1 MSDTP
6 PGDATGPST
15 ATGYSSHAHAVE
27 LDARPEPGTSS
38 TATGGF
44 WHGRSPLIMPGVVG
58 AFSLFLLVGGAM
70 LDAGGAEFPG
80 PRFAPVIVGGVGLVL
95 ALALALEVL
104 RKPEP
109 VADSTPGKYRTYSDF
124 VALAWVIGGFLAGAL
139 LLPVLGWILAGAL
152 LFWCTAHGFGSR
164 RPAFDVLL
172 SLFLSSVVYLIF
184 GTVLGVVLPSGIVGG
199 GF

>member
-6 PGDATGPST
+6 PGGPT
-15 ATGYSSHAHAVE
+15 
-27 LDARPEPGTSS
+27 GTSS

-44 WHGRSPLIMPGVVG
+44 WHGRSPLVMPTVLG
-58 AFSLFLLVGGAM
+58 AFSLFLLVGSAM
-70 LDAGGAEFPG
+70 LDAGDAVFPG
-80 PRFAPVIVGGVGLVL
+80 PRFVPVIAGGVGLVL

-104 RKPEP
+104 RRPEP
-109 VADSTPGKYRTYSDF
+109 AADPTSGKYRTYSDF
-124 VALAWVIGGFLAGAL
+124 VALAWVVGGFLAGVL

-164 RPAFDVLL
+164 RPGFDILI
-172 SLFLSSVVYLIF
+172 SLFLSSIVYLIF
-184 GTVLGVVLPSGIVGG
+184 GTALGVTLPSGILGG